1 MKDIKDLQWSA
12 VTEKTFHQLF
22 ELLKIKYEDQG
33 AQVQAFLE
41 YVEEVLIT
49 SKENQCFEGAQ
60 PYGCSNNQGLEGRIT
75 TKAKEYLPVSSSF
88 SVSRNYSS
96 R

>member
-22 ELLKIKYEDQG
+22 ELLKIKYQDQG
-33 AQVQAFLE
+33 SQVQAFLE

-49 SKENQCFEGAQ
+49 SKENQWFEGAQ
-60 PYGCSNNQGLEGRIT
+60 PYGLGRINT
-75 TKAKEYLPVSSSF
+75 RAKEHL

-96 R
+96 HVD